1 MPHNMVS
8 EVEDTTASMTAG
20 GQMPG
25 QMPGQMGQG
34 QGVGVVGTA
43 QVMPGQGAPQQS
55 MRNVSRDR
63 WGDIYANMPVKRM
76 IALYDYD
83 PQELSPN
90 VDAEVSPI
98 SRSLFALL
106 LIRFAYKSD
115 EKKVRQEVVLWAV
128 YLAVYCQDLA
138 NMFLIRWT
146 KK

>member
-1 MPHNMVS
+1 MVS

-34 QGVGVVGTA
+34 QGVGVGGTA

-90 VDAEVSPI
+90 VDAEVSLS

-106 LIRFAYKSD
+106 LI
-115 EKKVRQEVVLWAV
+115 
-128 YLAVYCQDLA
+128 
-138 NMFLIRWT
+138 
-146 KK
+146 

>member
-1 MPHNMVS
+1 MVS

-25 QMPGQMGQG
+25 QMGQG
-34 QGVGVVGTA
+34 QAGGVGGTA

-90 VDAEVSPI
+90 VDAEVSPGYFI
-98 SRSLFALL
+98 LIILSYVLYFDCLLKRRESQAGSGLMGGIFGSLGFTHHVVPPMA
-106 LIRFAYKSD
+106 
-115 EKKVRQEVVLWAV
+115 QEVIK
-128 YLAVYCQDLA
+128 
-138 NMFLIRWT
+138 N
-146 KK
+146 